1 MWLLLVLW
9 LVAPLVELV
18 VIVGLCVENDK
29 KKRRLRELE
38 EELKKYGRPELGQRT
53 GAEAAMPAEPVP
65 AVEENRVGQSQQLLE
80 QPNKRMASVR
90 GKTENIKGGG
100 MGILA
105 LLTGVVFVVLAGLI
119 FATTAWKILS
129 NPAKVYLVLAF
140 SVM

>member
-53 GAEAAMPAEPVP
+53 GAEAP
-65 AVEENRVGQSQQLLE
+65 S
-80 QPNKRMASVR
+80 K
-90 GKTENIKGGG
+90 KI
-100 MGILA
+100 
-105 LLTGVVFVVLAGLI
+105 
-119 FATTAWKILS
+119 AWDSHS
-129 NPAKVYLVLAF
+129 NSWNNQTNEWHP
-140 SVM
+140 